1 MQNKKQSYKP
11 SPLLILLIFSSIF
24 YTYKALAIDSRIIYK
39 SNIKDEIIKRGDSFA
54 VENNQLKEYIDI
66 LDDLE
71 INYTLE
77 KSGDNTTININ
88 R

>member
-24 YTYKALAIDSRIIYK
+24 YTYKALAIDSRIIHK

>member
-24 YTYKALAIDSRIIYK
+24 YIYKALAIDSRIIND
-39 SNIKDEIIKRGDSFA
+39 SNIKDEIIKKGDSFI
-54 VENNQLKEYIDI
+54 VSNNQLKEYINI
-66 LDDLE
+66 LDNLE
-71 INYTLE
+71 INYTLK
-77 KSGDNTTININ
+77 KSGDNTTVNIN